1 MSWGD
6 RDKAPV
12 SEVAELLRS
21 ASFGM
26 FGLNHFETKI
36 QIFWTQRYQCQL
48 YGKNRESEEDNNGV
62 DIFDAIEHYIISS
75 HKLNGWVVDSFSSH
89 SVYTNYLG
97 MCYGLLC
104 HFKKSV
110 LVPIIIWNSISL
122 HVNVIGISIFEST

>member
-1 MSWGD
+1 MG
-6 RDKAPV
+6 RT
-12 SEVAELLRS
+12 ENQR
-21 ASFGM
+21 
-26 FGLNHFETKI
+26 KI
-36 QIFWTQRYQCQL
+36 TTFL
-48 YGKNRESEEDNNGV
+48 

-89 SVYTNYLG
+89 LVYTNYLG

-110 LVPIIIWNSISL
+110 LVPIIIWNSMSL